1 MEKMKKQP
9 LLNIYV
15 NNLNWKEVMD
25 SIKMLVERDMPSYII
40 EVNVDVLVKI
50 EKDPQLKQITDQADL
65 VLVDGKPLMWIA
77 QWQKNPV
84 KAKISGSDLVQTI
97 CEEAQKEEYSVFI
110 VGGRDGASIQAAD
123 NMRAKYPGIRIVGT
137 YEPPLGFEQSQ
148 EEVEQMNQMI
158 LRAKPDILFAC
169 LGCPKQ
175 EKWVYENHKKYGAKV
190 SLCAG
195 ASVDFMAGRVR
206 RAPKWMREH
215 GLEWLYRF
223 LMEPRRLFKR
233 YFIDDMKIVFLM
245 WRYRRR

>member
-25 SIKMLVERDMPSYII
+25 SIKMLVERGMPSYII

-137 YEPPLGFEQSQ
+137 YEPPLGFEQNQ

-169 LGCPKQ
+169 LGMEQK
-175 EKWVYENHKKYGAKV
+175 
-190 SLCAG
+190 
-195 ASVDFMAGRVR
+195 F
-206 RAPKWMREH
+206 
-215 GLEWLYRF
+215 LYARGH
-223 LMEPRRLFKR
+223 L
-233 YFIDDMKIVFLM
+233 
-245 WRYRRR
+245 